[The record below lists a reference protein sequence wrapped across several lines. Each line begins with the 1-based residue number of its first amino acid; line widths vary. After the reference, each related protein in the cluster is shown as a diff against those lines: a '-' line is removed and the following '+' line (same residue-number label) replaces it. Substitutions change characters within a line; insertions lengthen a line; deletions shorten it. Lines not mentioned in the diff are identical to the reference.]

1 MDSKFGAFH
10 YDRGNGI
17 YGNTLREE
25 VDTKVQDIIHGCH
38 VRVKHMIKDNKGLVR
53 KMADVLLERETLLQ
67 DEIVA
72 LFTEE

>member
-10 YDRGNGI
+10 YDRSQGI

-38 VRVKHMIKDNKGLVR
+38 IRVKHMIKDNKGLVR

-67 DEIVA
+67 DEIVT